1 VKHGD
6 VRRGQSRTPQRK
18 PVRRRPNPRLAKIHR
33 SYTVD
38 EVARLFGLHKNSVRQ
53 WIKKGLAVI
62 GGKRPIL
69 IHGRDLRSFLEAR
82 RQQHKRS
89 CQPGQIY
96 CMRCRA
102 PKRPATNWAEYKP
115 LTDALGNLAG
125 ICPDCDAIMHRGVS
139 LAKLGL
145 VRGSLDITFPLA
157 LRHIGESPNPSV
169 NSDLP

>member
-1 VKHGD
+1 
-6 VRRGQSRTPQRK
+6 VRQPERG
-18 PVRRRPNPRLAKIHR
+18 VRRRPNPRLAKIHR

-38 EVARLFGLHKNSVRQ
+38 EVARVFGLHKNSVRQ
-53 WIKKGLAVI
+53 WIKKGLPVI

-82 RQQHKRS
+82 RQQQKRT

-102 PKRPATNWAEYKP
+102 AKRPAIDWAEYKP
-115 LTDALGNLAG
+115 ITETLGNLVG
-125 ICPDCDAIMHRGVS
+125 ICPDCDAIMNRCVS
-139 LAKLGL
+139 LAKLGQL
-145 VRGSLDITFPLA
+145 RGSLDISFPPA
-157 LRHIGESPNPSV
+157 LRHIGETPNPSV

>member
-1 VKHGD
+1 MKQGD
-6 VRRGQSRTPQRK
+6 VRRGQGRTTQRK

-53 WIKKGLAVI
+53 WIKKGLVVI

-69 IHGRDLRSFLEAR
+69 IHGHDLQSFLEAR
-82 RQQHKRS
+82 RQQHKRT

-96 CMRCRA
+96 CVRCHA
-102 PKRPATNWAEYKP
+102 PKRPATDWAEYKP
-115 LTDALGNLAG
+115 LTETLGNLVG
-125 ICPDCDAIMHRGVS
+125 ICPDCDGIINRCVS
-139 LAKLGL
+139 LAKLGQ
-145 VRGSLDITFPLA
+145 VRGSLDIAFPLA
-157 LRHIGESPNPSV
+157 FRHIGESHNPSV

>member
-1 VKHGD
+1 VKHRD
-6 VRRGQSRTPQRK
+6 VRRGQARAAHRK
-18 PVRRRPNPRLAKIHR
+18 PTRQRPNPRLAKIHR

-53 WIKKGLAVI
+53 WIKKGLPVI
-62 GGKRPIL
+62 GGKRPVL

-82 RQQHKRS
+82 RQQHKRT

-102 PKRPATNWAEYKP
+102 PKRPATDWAEYKP
-115 LTDALGNLAG
+115 LNETLGNLVG
-125 ICPDCDAIMHRGVS
+125 FCPDCDAIMNRGVS
-139 LAKLGL
+139 LAKLGQ

>member
-1 VKHGD
+1 MKHCE
-6 VRRGQSRTPQRK
+6 VRQARGRTTQRK
-18 PVRRRPNPRLAKIHR
+18 PPHRRPNPRLAKIHR

-53 WIKKGLAVI
+53 WIKKGLPMI

-82 RQQHKRS
+82 RQRRKRT
-89 CQPGQIY
+89 CLPGQIY
-96 CMRCRA
+96 CIRCRA
-102 PKRPATNWAEYKP
+102 PKHPAGGWAEYMP
-115 LTDALGNLAG
+115 MTETLGNLVG
-125 ICPDCDAIMHRGVS
+125 ICPDCDTVMNRCVS
-139 LAKLGL
+139 LSKLGR
-145 VRGSLDITFPLA
+145 VRGSIDISFPPA